1 MMLRPLALAAVAS
14 LGLAACATTTTTTT
28 TTTPSADGP
37 GPGVPTAEAEQE
49 AIYSAALG
57 RAGLNVRVNSN
68 GCTKRADF
76 QVQVLDGYPAPTVIL
91 RRIKPDLCRAF
102 VAGGV
107 DLLFNWADLRLPPTS
122 PIVLANPLAADPTPG
137 R

>member
-1 MMLRPLALAAVAS
+1 MTVRVLAIAALSCA
-14 LGLAACATTTTTTT
+14 GLAACAA
-28 TTTPSADGP
+28 TPALAPAAPEGP
-37 GPGVPTAEAEQE
+37 GPGAPTAEADQE

-57 RAGLNVRVNSN
+57 RAGLNARVNSN

-91 RRIKPDLCRAF
+91 RRTRPDPCRSL

-107 DLLFNWADLRLPPTS
+107 DLLFSWVEMRLQPSS
-122 PIVLANPLAADPTPG
+122 PIVLANPLTADPTPG

>member
-1 MMLRPLALAAVAS
+1 MRTLVIVTCALS
-14 LGLAACATTTTTTT
+14 LVACATEPGTGPAPM
-28 TTTPSADGP
+28 PSAAADGP
-37 GPGVPTAEAEQE
+37 GPGAPTADAEQE

-57 RAGLNVRVNSN
+57 RTGLTARVNSN

-76 QVQVLDGYPAPTVIL
+76 RVQVLDGYPAPTVIL
-91 RRIKPDLCRAF
+91 HRTRQDMCRSF

-107 DLLFNWADLRLPPTS
+107 DLLFSWVELKLPPSS
-122 PIVLANPLAADPTPG
+122 PIVLANPLTADPTPG

>member
-1 MMLRPLALAAVAS
+1 MTLRTVAIAVLTS
-14 LGLAACATTTTTTT
+14 VGLAACATTPAPVTGPV
-28 TTTPSADGP
+28 PSEGP
-37 GPGVPTAEAEQE
+37 APGAPTAEADQE
-49 AIYSAALG
+49 AIYSAGMG
-57 RAGLNVRVNSN
+57 RAGLTARVNSN

-91 RRIKPDLCRAF
+91 RRTRPDMCRAF

-107 DLLFNWADLRLPPTS
+107 DLLFSWAEMRLQPSS
-122 PIVLANPLAADPTPG
+122 PIVLANPLTADPTPG